1 MTQPRIPVI
10 ISSLL
15 ALSSASSF
23 AATVPTDTPLAKELL
38 AEEQHFVRGNGAE
51 PNTLDPS
58 FVNSGMPG
66 DIIVN
71 DMFEGFVIENSDG
84 QIIPGQAKEWS
95 ISKDVKTV
103 TFVLK
108 ESLKWSNGEPV
119 TASDFVFGWQRAV
132 SPKTGNNTG
141 FVFSTAN
148 IVNASEI
155 LSGDKAP
162 SELGIKALDERTVE
176 ISLSKPTP
184 YFMSLMSI
192 KTFFPLPAKLV
203 QEKGDQWTRAENIAT
218 NGAYTLSKWVPN
230 EYVEVERNPN
240 YWDDTST
247 VINKVTYLGLSSQN
261 AELIRYQAGEI
272 DMTNRVQLEYYQKL
286 IQESPEQIKAQALL
300 GSYVYSFNTR
310 QAPFDD
316 VRVRQALSMAVN
328 REILVEKVT
337 GQGEPEAYSVTP
349 NNIPDYTAP
358 LSEFNSL
365 DSTQRLTKA
374 KTLLADAGY
383 NESNPLK
390 FTLTYNTSENH
401 KKIAIAISSMW
412 KPLGVKVEL
421 ENMEWKAYV
430 AAKGAGDYQVARS
443 WAFGDYPEPSALLE
457 AFTCGHTANESGYCN
472 PDYDELLQQASKTED
487 QSKRFTLY
495 QQAESLLNKSAAVMP
510 LHHYN
515 HTRLVRNT
523 LKGFPNN
530 NPKGNIYAKDLYFI
544 QE

>member
-1 MTQPRIPVI
+1 MTQPKLPLI

-15 ALSSASSF
+15 ALSSTSAIAAS
-23 AATVPTDTPLAKELL
+23 VPSGTSLAK
-38 AEEQHFVRGNGAE
+38 EQHFVRGNGAE

-84 QIIPGQAKEWS
+84 QIIPGQAESWTFS
-95 ISKDVKTV
+95 NGGKTV

-108 ESLKWSNGEPV
+108 DDLKWSNGDPV
-119 TASDFVFGWQRAV
+119 TAAEFVFGWQRAV

-155 LSGDKAP
+155 LAGDKDP
-162 SELGIKALDERTVE
+162 SELGIKALDDRTVE

-192 KTFFPLPAKLV
+192 KTFFPLPTKLV
-203 QEKGDQWTRAENIAT
+203 EEKGEQWTRAENIAT

-230 EYVEVERNPN
+230 EYVEVTRNPN
-240 YWDDTST
+240 YWDNDST

-261 AELIRYQAGEI
+261 AELIRYQSGEI

-286 IQESPEQIKAQALL
+286 VKESPEQIKAQALL

-316 VRVRQALSMAVN
+316 VRVRQALSMAVD
-328 REILVEKVT
+328 REILVDKVT

-349 NNIPDYTAP
+349 NNIPNYTAP
-358 LSEFNSL
+358 KSVFEALNSVER
-365 DSTQRLTKA
+365 QAKA
-374 KTLLADAGY
+374 KQLLEDAGY
-383 NESNPLK
+383 NGANPLK

-401 KKIAIAISSMW
+401 KKIAIAI
-412 KPLGVKVEL
+412 
-421 ENMEWKAYV
+421 
-430 AAKGAGDYQVARS
+430 AR
-443 WAFGDYPEPSALLE
+443 
-457 AFTCGHTANESGYCN
+457 CGSLSG
-472 PDYDELLQQASKTED
+472 
-487 QSKRFTLY
+487 
-495 QQAESLLNKSAAVMP
+495 
-510 LHHYN
+510 
-515 HTRLVRNT
+515 
-523 LKGFPNN
+523 
-530 NPKGNIYAKDLYFI
+530 
-544 QE
+544 

>member
-1 MTQPRIPVI
+1 
-10 ISSLL
+10 
-15 ALSSASSF
+15 
-23 AATVPTDTPLAKELL
+23 
-38 AEEQHFVRGNGAE
+38 
-51 PNTLDPS
+51 
-58 FVNSGMPG
+58 
-66 DIIVN
+66 
-71 DMFEGFVIENSDG
+71 VIENSDG

-95 ISKDVKTV
+95 ISKDGKTV

-108 ESLKWSNGEPV
+108 DNLKWSNGEPV

-132 SPKTGNNTG
+132 SPKTGNNMG

-203 QEKGDQWTRAENIAT
+203 QEKGDQWTRAGNIAT

-401 KKIAIAISSMW
+401 KKIAIAIASMW

-430 AAKGAGDYQVARS
+430 AAKGSGDYQLARS

-457 AFTCGHTANESGYCN
+457 AFTCDHTANESGYCN

-495 QQAESLLNKSAAVMP
+495 QQAESLLNESAAVMP
-510 LHHYN
+510 LYHYN

>member
-1 MTQPRIPVI
+1 MTQLTLPVI

-15 ALSSASSF
+15 ALSSAPSF
-23 AATVPTDTPLAKELL
+23 AATVPADTPLAEERL

-58 FVNSGMPG
+58 YVNSGMPG

-95 ISKDVKTV
+95 ISKDGKTV

-108 ESLKWSNGEPV
+108 ENLKWSNGEPV

-192 KTFFPLPAKLV
+192 KTLFPLPAKLV

-383 NESNPLK
+383 NKSNPLK

-401 KKIAIAISSMW
+401 KKIAIAIASMW

-472 PDYDELLQQASKTED
+472 SDYDELLQQASKTED

-495 QQAESLLNKSAAVMP
+495 QQAESLLNESAAVMP
-510 LHHYN
+510 LYHYN

>member
-1 MTQPRIPVI
+1 
-10 ISSLL
+10 
-15 ALSSASSF
+15 
-23 AATVPTDTPLAKELL
+23 
-38 AEEQHFVRGNGAE
+38 
-51 PNTLDPS
+51 
-58 FVNSGMPG
+58 MPG

-84 QIIPGQAKEWS
+84 QIIPGQADSWRFS
-95 ISKDVKTV
+95 DGGKTV

-108 ESLKWSNGEPV
+108 DGLKWSNGDPV
-119 TASDFVFGWQRAV
+119 TAADFVFGWQRAV

-148 IVNASEI
+148 IVNAIEI
-155 LSGDKAP
+155 LSGDKVP

-192 KTFFPLPAKLV
+192 KTFFPLPTKLV
-203 QEKGDQWTRAENIAT
+203 EEKGDQWTRAENIAT

-230 EYVEVERNPN
+230 EYVEVTRNPN
-240 YWDDTST
+240 YWDNDST

-261 AELIRYQAGEI
+261 AELIRYQSGDI

-286 IQESPEQIKAQALL
+286 VKESPEQIKAQALL

-316 VRVRQALSMAVN
+316 VRVRQALSMAVD
-328 REILVEKVT
+328 RQILVDKVT
-337 GQGEPEAYSVTP
+337 GQGEPEAYSVIP
-349 NNIPDYTAP
+349 NNIPNYTAP
-358 LSEFNSL
+358 KSVFEALNSVER
-365 DSTQRLTKA
+365 QAKA
-374 KTLLADAGY
+374 KQLLEDAGY
-383 NESNPLK
+383 NKANPLK

-401 KKIAIAISSMW
+401 KKIAIAIAPMW
-412 KPLGVKVEL
+412 KPLGVNVEL
-421 ENMEWKAYV
+421 QNMEWKAYV
-430 AAKGAGDYQVARS
+430 AAKGTGDYQLARS
-443 WAFGDYPEPSALLE
+443 WAFGDYPKPSALLE
-457 AFTCGHTANESGYCN
+457 AFTCDHTANESGFCN
-472 PDYDELLQQASKTED
+472 PEYDELLQQASKTED
-487 QSKRFTLY
+487 QANRFALY
-495 QQAESLLNKSAAVMP
+495 QHAESILNESAAVMP
-510 LHHYN
+510 LYHYN

-544 QE
+544 QQ

>member
-15 ALSSASSF
+15 ALSSTSSF
-23 AATVPTDTPLAKELL
+23 AADVPLAEELL

-58 FVNSGMPG
+58 YVNSGMPG

-95 ISKDVKTV
+95 ISKDGKTV

-155 LSGDKAP
+155 LSGDKNP
-162 SELGIKALDERTVE
+162 SELGIKALDEHTVE

-272 DMTNRVQLEYYQKL
+272 DMTNRVQLEY
-286 IQESPEQIKAQALL
+286 
-300 GSYVYSFNTR
+300 
-310 QAPFDD
+310 
-316 VRVRQALSMAVN
+316 
-328 REILVEKVT
+328 
-337 GQGEPEAYSVTP
+337 
-349 NNIPDYTAP
+349 
-358 LSEFNSL
+358 
-365 DSTQRLTKA
+365 
-374 KTLLADAGY
+374 
-383 NESNPLK
+383 
-390 FTLTYNTSENH
+390 
-401 KKIAIAISSMW
+401 
-412 KPLGVKVEL
+412 
-421 ENMEWKAYV
+421 
-430 AAKGAGDYQVARS
+430 
-443 WAFGDYPEPSALLE
+443 
-457 AFTCGHTANESGYCN
+457 
-472 PDYDELLQQASKTED
+472 
-487 QSKRFTLY
+487 
-495 QQAESLLNKSAAVMP
+495 
-510 LHHYN
+510 
-515 HTRLVRNT
+515 
-523 LKGFPNN
+523 
-530 NPKGNIYAKDLYFI
+530 
-544 QE
+544 

>member
-1 MTQPRIPVI
+1 MTQPTIPVI

-23 AATVPTDTPLAKELL
+23 AATVPADTPL

-95 ISKDVKTV
+95 ISKDGKTV

-108 ESLKWSNGEPV
+108 ENLNWSNGDPV

-132 SPKTGNNTG
+132 SPQTGSNTG

-155 LSGDKAP
+155 LSGDKDP
-162 SELGIKALDERTVE
+162 SELGIKALDQRTVE

-374 KTLLADAGY
+374 KTLLEAAGY
-383 NESNPLK
+383 NENNPLK

-401 KKIAIAISSMW
+401 KKIAIAIASMW

-430 AAKGAGDYQVARS
+430 AAKGAGDYQIARS

-457 AFTCGHTANESGYCN
+457 AFTCDHTANESGYCN
-472 PDYDELLQQASKTED
+472 TDYDELLQQASKTEE
-487 QSKRFTLY
+487 QSKRFALY
-495 QQAESLLNKSAAVMP
+495 QHAESILNESAAVMP
-510 LHHYN
+510 LYHYN

>member
-1 MTQPRIPVI
+1 MTQPAIPVI

-23 AATVPTDTPLAKELL
+23 AATVPADTPL

-95 ISKDVKTV
+95 ISKDGKTV

-108 ESLKWSNGEPV
+108 ENLNWSNGDPV

-132 SPKTGNNTG
+132 SPETGNNTG

-155 LSGDKAP
+155 LSGDKDP
-162 SELGIKALDERTVE
+162 SELGIKALDQRTVE

-240 YWDDTST
+240 YWDNTST

-401 KKIAIAISSMW
+401 KKIAIAIASMW
-412 KPLGVKVEL
+412 KPLGVTVEL

-430 AAKGAGDYQVARS
+430 AAKGAGDYQIARS

-457 AFTCGHTANESGYCN
+457 AFTCDHTANESGYCN
-472 PDYDELLQQASKTED
+472 TDYDELLQQASKTEE
-487 QSKRFTLY
+487 QSKRFALY
-495 QQAESLLNKSAAVMP
+495 QHAESILNESAAVMP
-510 LHHYN
+510 LYHYN

>member
-15 ALSSASSF
+15 ALSSTSSF
-23 AATVPTDTPLAKELL
+23 AADVPLAEELL

-58 FVNSGMPG
+58 YVNSGMPG

-95 ISKDVKTV
+95 ISKDGKTV

-155 LSGDKAP
+155 LSGGKAP

-192 KTFFPLPAKLV
+192 KTFFPLPTKLV

-358 LSEFNSL
+358 LPKFNSL

-401 KKIAIAISSMW
+401 KKIAIAIASMW

-472 PDYDELLQQASKTED
+472 SDYDELLQQASKTED

-495 QQAESLLNKSAAVMP
+495 QQAESLLNESAAVMP
-510 LHHYN
+510 LYHYN

>member
-1 MTQPRIPVI
+1 MIQPKLPLL
-10 ISSLL
+10 ISSLI
-15 ALSSASSF
+15 ALSSTSAIAAS
-23 AATVPTDTPLAKELL
+23 VPSGTSLAKE
-38 AEEQHFVRGNGAE
+38 QHSVRGNGAE

-84 QIIPGQAKEWS
+84 QIIPGQAESWTFS
-95 ISKDVKTV
+95 NGGKTV

-108 ESLKWSNGEPV
+108 DDLKWSNGDPV
-119 TASDFVFGWQRAV
+119 TAADFVFGWQRAV

-155 LSGDKAP
+155 LSRDKDP

-184 YFMSLMSI
+184 YVMSLMSI
-192 KTFFPLPAKLV
+192 KTFFPLPTKLV
-203 QEKGDQWTRAENIAT
+203 EEKGDQWTRAENITT

-230 EYVEVERNPN
+230 EYVEVTRNPN
-240 YWDDTST
+240 YWDNDST

-261 AELIRYQAGEI
+261 AELIRYQSGEI

-286 IQESPEQIKAQALL
+286 VKESPEQIKAQALL

-316 VRVRQALSMAVN
+316 VRVRQALSMAVD
-328 REILVEKVT
+328 REILVDKVT

-358 LSEFNSL
+358 KSVFEALNSVER
-365 DSTQRLTKA
+365 QAKA
-374 KTLLADAGY
+374 KQLLEDAGY
-383 NESNPLK
+383 NEANPLK

-401 KKIAIAISSMW
+401 KKIAIAIASMW
-412 KPLGVKVEL
+412 KPLGVNVEL
-421 ENMEWKAYV
+421 QNMEWKAYV
-430 AAKGAGDYQVARS
+430 AAKGTGDYQLARS

-457 AFTCGHTANESGYCN
+457 AFTCDHTANESGFWN
-472 PDYDELLQQASKTED
+472 PEYDELLQQASKTED
-487 QSKRFTLY
+487 QANRFALY
-495 QQAESLLNKSAAVMP
+495 QHAESILNESSAVMP
-510 LHHYN
+510 LYHYN

-544 QE
+544 QQ

>member
-1 MTQPRIPVI
+1 MTQPKLPLL
-10 ISSLL
+10 ISSLIT
-15 ALSSASSF
+15 LSSTSAIAAS
-23 AATVPTDTPLAKELL
+23 VPSGTSL

-84 QIIPGQAKEWS
+84 QIIPGQAESWTFS
-95 ISKDVKTV
+95 NGGKTV

-108 ESLKWSNGEPV
+108 DDLKWSNGDPV
-119 TASDFVFGWQRAV
+119 TAADFVFGWQRAV

-148 IVNASEI
+148 IVNASDI
-155 LSGDKAP
+155 LSGDKDP
-162 SELGIKALDERTVE
+162 SELGIKALDDRTVE

-192 KTFFPLPAKLV
+192 KTFFPLPTKLV
-203 QEKGDQWTRAENIAT
+203 EERGDQWTRAENITT

-230 EYVEVERNPN
+230 EYVEVTRNPN
-240 YWDDTST
+240 YWDNDST
-247 VINKVTYLGLSSQN
+247 VIN
-261 AELIRYQAGEI
+261 
-272 DMTNRVQLEYYQKL
+272 
-286 IQESPEQIKAQALL
+286 
-300 GSYVYSFNTR
+300 
-310 QAPFDD
+310 
-316 VRVRQALSMAVN
+316 
-328 REILVEKVT
+328 KVT

-349 NNIPDYTAP
+349 NNIPNYTAP
-358 LSEFNSL
+358 KSVFEALNSVER
-365 DSTQRLTKA
+365 QAKA
-374 KTLLADAGY
+374 KQLLEEAGY
-383 NESNPLK
+383 NKANPLQ

-401 KKIAIAISSMW
+401 KKIAIAIASMW
-412 KPLGVKVEL
+412 KPLGVNVEL
-421 ENMEWKAYV
+421 QNMEWKAYV
-430 AAKGAGDYQVARS
+430 AAKGAGDYQLARS

-457 AFTCGHTANESGYCN
+457 AFTCNHTANESGFCN
-472 PDYDELLQQASKTED
+472 PDFDELLQQASKTED
-487 QSKRFTLY
+487 QANRFALY
-495 QQAESLLNKSAAVMP
+495 QHAESLLNESAAVMP
-510 LHHYN
+510 LYHYN

-544 QE
+544 Q

>member
-1 MTQPRIPVI
+1 MTQPTLPVI

-23 AATVPTDTPLAKELL
+23 SASVSTDTPL

-51 PNTLDPS
+51 PNTLDPN

-84 QIIPGQAKEWS
+84 QIIPGQAQQWTFS
-95 ISKDVKTV
+95 NDGKTV

-108 ESLKWSNGEPV
+108 NDLKWSNGDPV

-141 FVFSTAN
+141 FIFSTAN
-148 IVNASEI
+148 IVNASDI
-155 LSGDKAP
+155 IAGDKDP
-162 SELGIKALDERTVE
+162 SELGIKALNDHTIE

-203 QEKGDQWTRAENIAT
+203 EEKGDQWTRAENIAT

-230 EYVEVERNPN
+230 EYVEVERNSN

-286 IQESPEQIKAQALL
+286 RQESPEQIKAQALL

-349 NNIPDYTAP
+349 NNIPSYTAP
-358 LSEFNSL
+358 KSLFEAL
-365 DSTQRLTKA
+365 DSSERQTKA
-374 KTLLADAGY
+374 KQLLAEAGY
-383 NESNPLK
+383 NQDNPLT

-401 KKIAIAISSMW
+401 KKIAIAIASMW

-430 AAKGAGDYQVARS
+430 AAKGAGDYQLARS

-472 PDYDELLQQASKTED
+472 SDYDELLQQASKTED
-487 QSKRFTLY
+487 QPKRFALY
-495 QQAESLLNKSAAVMP
+495 QHAESLLNQSSVVIP
-510 LHHYN
+510 LYHYN

-530 NPKGNIYAKDLYFI
+530 NPKGNIYAKDLYFVK
-544 QE
+544 E